1 MPKFI
6 VRFAPI
12 DTTVYVYEV
21 EAENEAAAH
30 LNALDDFRMD
40 VGYDMSKDFECLGAE
55 MYAEENEDA

>member
-1 MPKFI
+1 MCNFI
-6 VRFAPI
+6 VKFAPI

-40 VGYDMSKDFECLGAE
+40 IGYDMSKDFECINV
-55 MYAEENEDA
+55 EEFTDD